1 LFALRNS
8 QGQILAGNLHTW
20 PAGLGDDETWVTVE
34 TPDQA
39 YHGEVATRTL
49 GNGLTALAGNNDI
62 AFREFRRSISNAVW
76 IAISVV
82 AVTCLFVAAAATNF
96 ILQRVRRL
104 SEVAR
109 RVTSGDFS
117 ARAPDAQA
125 GGPFDEIAHAL
136 NAMLDR
142 IESLVVGLRTVTDS
156 LAHDLRTP
164 LAQTRRSLE
173 QGVVGATFEEK
184 HAALEQALAQTDR
197 TLAAF
202 TALADITRAEGGLSR
217 DTMEDTDLR
226 LLANDVRELFEPLAE
241 ERHIDLVARF
251 QAVRL
256 KAHKPL
262 LMQAMSNLLHN
273 AIKYAPSGSQVT
285 LDLTPNGEGAEFVV
299 GDHGPGI
306 PAERRGDAVQRFK
319 RVGQANQGEDGLG
332 LGLAIVDA
340 CARLHGGALVLEDNA
355 PGLRARFSLSGQ

>member
-1 LFALRNS
+1 
-8 QGQILAGNLHTW
+8 
-20 PAGLGDDETWVTVE
+20 
-34 TPDQA
+34 
-39 YHGEVATRTL
+39 
-49 GNGLTALAGNNDI
+49 
-62 AFREFRRSISNAVW
+62 
-76 IAISVV
+76 
-82 AVTCLFVAAAATNF
+82 
-96 ILQRVRRL
+96 
-104 SEVAR
+104 
-109 RVTSGDFS
+109 
-117 ARAPDAQA
+117 
-125 GGPFDEIAHAL
+125 
-136 NAMLDR
+136 
-142 IESLVVGLRTVTDS
+142 
-156 LAHDLRTP
+156 LRTP